1 VSKEANYLHDVILLL
16 LERGREAADEARSAR
31 EKGQEGAEF
40 SQGRAL
46 GYYEV
51 LSTMVNQLEVF
62 DIRKEPLGIPQDL
75 DLESELF

>member
-1 VSKEANYLHDVILLL
+1 VSKEANYLHDISLLL
-16 LERGREAADEARSAR
+16 LERGREAAEEARHAK
-31 EKGQEGAEF
+31 EKEQQGAEF

-62 DIRKEPLGIPQDL
+62 GIKKGPLGIPQDL
-75 DLESELF
+75 DLESELL